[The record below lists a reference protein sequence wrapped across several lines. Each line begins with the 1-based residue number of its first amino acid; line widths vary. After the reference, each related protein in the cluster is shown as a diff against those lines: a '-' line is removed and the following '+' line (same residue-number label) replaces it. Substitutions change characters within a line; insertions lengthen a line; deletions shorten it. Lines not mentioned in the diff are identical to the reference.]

1 MKEVFFLEREKR
13 KYGIKVS
20 NERIILKEG
29 SLERTILIKSI
40 DSFDVLDNKWAGI
53 IWIILGILFLI
64 ALIGLIFLVIGILC
78 LTRWRFYLKIST
90 VSGKIEFP
98 ISYFGNNYE
107 IIEAIKKAIL
117 YKPNGSEKLMNNPAA
132 SGVE

>member
-13 KYGIKVS
+13 RYGIKVS
-20 NERIILKEG
+20 NERIILKKG
-29 SLERTILIKSI
+29 SLESTILIKSI
-40 DSFDVLDNKWAGI
+40 DSFDVLDNKWSGI
-53 IWIILGILFLI
+53 ICIILGILFLI
-64 ALIGLIFLVIGILC
+64 ALIGLIFLVIGILY
-78 LTRWRFYLKIST
+78 LTRWRFYLKVST
-90 VSGKIEFP
+90 KSGIIEFP

-107 IIEAIKKAIL
+107 ITEAIKKAIL